1 MGERLK
7 QAARRFETVGKMNFA
22 AEKTRR
28 RVPYSGIGWAR
39 SAGPKEPPKEPRPWR
54 IMKVCACV
62 VRGGMMRGEGY
73 WDDFLIAGGGGGD
86 GVEEAITPGYC
97 TNS

>member
-7 QAARRFETVGKMNFA
+7 QAARRFEAVGKMNFA
-22 AEKTRR
+22 AEKARR

-39 SAGPKEPPKEPRPWR
+39 SAGPKEPPKEPRPWS
-54 IMKVCACV
+54 IMKVRACV

-86 GVEEAITPGYC
+86 GVEEAITPD
-97 TNS
+97 